1 MRWSSLALCV
11 ILVISFSTSGCFGS
25 TDEFY
30 YSVDDP
36 VDNSNSI
43 GTSDVLFTLTLDN
56 DGGADMEISDLVVII
71 EQSGPQ
77 NCATSGTEGS
87 CLVVQS
93 GSDDSLWEIGETL
106 NITENGV
113 DICSQ
118 HCMLAFSVDGP
129 DGAKVMGP
137 TILNTT

>member
-1 MRWSSLALCV
+1 MRRSSFVLCV
-11 ILVISFSTSGCFGS
+11 VLAFSFSTSGCFGD
-25 TDEFY
+25 TDDFY
-30 YSVDDP
+30 YSVTDP
-36 VDNSNSI
+36 EDNSNSI
-43 GTSDVLFTLTLDN
+43 ETFDVLFTLTLDS
-56 DGGADMEISDLVVII
+56 DGGVDMEISDLVVII
-71 EQSGPQ
+71 ERSGSQ
-77 NCATSGTEGS
+77 TCATSGTEGS

>member
-1 MRWSSLALCV
+1 MRWSSLVLCV

-56 DGGADMEISDLVVII
+56 DGGVDMEISDLVVII

-77 NCATSGTEGS
+77 TCATAGTEGS

>member
-1 MRWSSLALCV
+1 MRWSSLVLCV

-43 GTSDVLFTLTLDN
+43 ETSDVLFTLTLDN
-56 DGGADMEISDLVVII
+56 DGGVDMEISDLVVII
-71 EQSGPQ
+71 EKSGPQ
-77 NCATSGTEGS
+77 TCATSGTEGS

>member
-1 MRWSSLALCV
+1 MRWSSFVLCALL
-11 ILVISFSTSGCFGS
+11 IFSFSTSGCFS
-25 TDEFY
+25 NTDDYY
-30 YSVDDP
+30 YSAGDP
-36 VDNSNSI
+36 EDNSNSI
-43 GTSDVLFTLTLDN
+43 ETFDVLFTLTLDS
-56 DGGADMEISDLVVII
+56 DGGVDMEISDLVVII
-71 EQSGPQ
+71 EHSGSKI
-77 NCATSGTEGS
+77 CATSGTEGS

>member
-1 MRWSSLALCV
+1 MRWSSLVLCV

-56 DGGADMEISDLVVII
+56 DGGVDMEISDLVVII

-77 NCATSGTEGS
+77 TCATSGTEGS

>member
-1 MRWSSLALCV
+1 MRWSSLVLCV

-30 YSVDDP
+30 YSVDDL

-56 DGGADMEISDLVVII
+56 DGGVDMEISDLVVII
-71 EQSGPQ
+71 EKSGPQ
-77 NCATSGTEGS
+77 TCATSGTEGS

-113 DICSQ
+113 DICSR

>member
-11 ILVISFSTSGCFGS
+11 ILIFSFSTSGCFSS
-25 TDEFY
+25 TDDYY
-30 YSVDDP
+30 YSASDP
-36 VDNSNSI
+36 EDNSNSI
-43 GTSDVLFTLTLDN
+43 ETFDVLFTLTLDD
-56 DGGADMEISDLVVII
+56 DGGADMDISDLVIII
-71 EQSGPQ
+71 EKSGSQ
-77 NCATSGTEGS
+77 TCATSGTEGS